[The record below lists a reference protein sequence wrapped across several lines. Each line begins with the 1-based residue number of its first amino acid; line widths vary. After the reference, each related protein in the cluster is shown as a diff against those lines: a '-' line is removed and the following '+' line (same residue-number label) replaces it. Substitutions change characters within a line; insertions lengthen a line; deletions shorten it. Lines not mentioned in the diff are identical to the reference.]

1 MGEKHFDAILIY
13 LQLDNKHDQRNQRI
27 INQQRKNTQ
36 SFQ

>member
-1 MGEKHFDAILIY
+1 MGEKHFGAILIY
-13 LQLDNKHDQRNQRI
+13 LQLHNGHDQRNQRK